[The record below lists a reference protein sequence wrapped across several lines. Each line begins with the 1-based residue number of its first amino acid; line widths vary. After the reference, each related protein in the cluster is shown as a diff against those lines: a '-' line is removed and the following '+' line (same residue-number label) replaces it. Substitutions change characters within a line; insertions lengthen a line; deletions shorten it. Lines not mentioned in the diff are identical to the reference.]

1 MREDALSL
9 IKAEYNAL
17 TQMERGIADYV
28 LAHSEQVLY
37 MSITQLS
44 EACSVAD
51 SSIYRFCQHVMRCGY
66 LEFRSRLMFS
76 ANAEEARNGYEEAA
90 IEDTV
95 LGQRLHELYLCNL
108 SVLRQ
113 TYRSLNIDELEEA
126 TARMRKASRIMFMG
140 MGTSLVSVMDAFQHF
155 LRVTPKVCC
164 SIETH
169 TQELLAS
176 SLTKSDV
183 AIVFSRSGSTPET
196 LALAKS
202 VKNNGVYLIGI
213 THCAQSPLYRLS
225 DLGFL
230 CGRGEELCSQ
240 DDAKQPFKRCMSASF
255 ASRAFLM
262 DALCTVY
269 TAEANSREPS

>member
-1 MREDALSL
+1 MHEDVLSS
-9 IKAEYNAL
+9 IKAEYHTL
-17 TQMERGIADYV
+17 SHVERNIADYV
-28 LAHSEQVLY
+28 LTYSDQVIN

-44 EACSVAD
+44 EKCSVAE
-51 SSIYRFCQHVMRCGY
+51 SSVYRFCRHVLCCGY
-66 LEFRSRLMFS
+66 LEFRTQLLLN
-76 ANAEEARNGYEEAA
+76 ANASDACDACDSTALDNS
-90 IEDTV
+90 V
-95 LGQRLHELYLCNL
+95 LGLRLHEIYLCNL

-113 TYRSLNIDELEEA
+113 TYHALNVKELEA
-126 TARMRKASRIMFMG
+126 AAAHMRKADRIMFMG

-176 SLTKSDV
+176 TLTKNDV
-183 AIVFSRSGSTPET
+183 AIVFSRSGKTPET

-202 VKNNGVYLIGI
+202 VKKNGVYVIAI

-225 DLGFL
+225 DQGFL
-230 CGRGEELCSQ
+230 CGRGEELCFQ
-240 DDAKQPFKRCMSASF
+240 DDATRPFKCCMSASF

-269 TAEANSREPS
+269 TAEANSQSPS

>member
-95 LGQRLHELYLCNL
+95 LGQRLHEL
-108 SVLRQ
+108 
-113 TYRSLNIDELEEA
+113 
-126 TARMRKASRIMFMG
+126 
-140 MGTSLVSVMDAFQHF
+140 
-155 LRVTPKVCC
+155 
-164 SIETH
+164 
-169 TQELLAS
+169 
-176 SLTKSDV
+176 
-183 AIVFSRSGSTPET
+183 
-196 LALAKS
+196 
-202 VKNNGVYLIGI
+202 
-213 THCAQSPLYRLS
+213 
-225 DLGFL
+225 
-230 CGRGEELCSQ
+230 
-240 DDAKQPFKRCMSASF
+240 
-255 ASRAFLM
+255 
-262 DALCTVY
+262 
-269 TAEANSREPS
+269 